1 MSESE
6 AALNGD
12 AILATYRPAKAAFE
26 LASSIDEDSTQK
38 CKSGTAP
45 YSYIE
50 PSSHMLEIV
59 RQEIAPFLSSA
70 GVIGMFAPR
79 EIYGLPTVEGRKDTI
94 GGELTLQ
101 VPAGPLTVEVAVD
114 TPFANGFWSS
124 PWKKSNRAVFLRGVT
139 MREQPRTSKFDE
151 LTQEEWKAL
160 IPYEEEWESRLTDQ
174 AWRDLRDSDLCEII
188 YEYTM
193 KKRKAYLCLRM
204 LWTVIHTGPVL
215 EDSQ

>member
-26 LASSIDEDSTQK
+26 LASSIDENSTQK
-38 CKSGTAP
+38 YKSGTAP
-45 YSYIE
+45 KSHRFSPAPVSSE
-50 PSSHMLEIV
+50 WSLDPHPRSSSRCPSEAES
-59 RQEIAPFLSSA
+59 APFASKIKIKFSIYPSA
-70 GVIGMFAPR
+70 TSPEARPGVIKFAPR

-101 VPAGPLTVEVAVD
+101 VPAGPLTVEVGVD

-174 AWRDLRDSDLCEII
+174 AVRVAPIQSLTLS
-188 YEYTM
+188 
-193 KKRKAYLCLRM
+193 K
-204 LWTVIHTGPVL
+204 
-215 EDSQ
+215 